1 MSDQIVLAWTVSVAG
16 TPFGPLQA
24 RALLQAVA
32 LYQDDTTDPVL
43 GQIFGLTVADDQTTN
58 DATSATRT
66 LTLNMNE
73 QNSPT
78 APPPFPCRPRTSTLP
93 VLPYPLRTTKTLP
106 GSFFVSNGSSSV
118 KTSAT
123 QLASLVPGDSIQF
136 LIQEGVFYTVLA
148 IVDATEI
155 TLTGPYAGTSGNSE
169 AFKEVTAPCSLDH
182 AAVYSSAD
190 DDTNGVA
197 TTPAIDPGPGA
208 RTVELTYL
216 DSSGAGPF
224 TAQADLTG
232 RRPAL
237 FDFGEA
243 HGTDIAVIVNLAI
256 VSVGGFANSL
266 GEITLCELS
275 GDLPAI
281 PVNATPG
288 TGIGAGQ
295 GDRTFFVLTDE
306 AQLLIERHLAY
317 LPPSYFALAQQGAA
331 TPALE
336 GDFLVTTG
344 SKDVPTTEDQTGVVS
359 GGDLIEFADQMG
371 TLYTVDQVTP
381 KIIRLTT
388 AYSGIDTNNTGLM
401 NTPNN
406 NSVHTKG
413 NLGDEVIN
421 KRTGARDVSLSGAP
435 PTNTELAGP
444 LAQFVA
450 LETASPPPNPPGAP
464 ATVPVPT
471 FLSGLFT
478 RTLQLAMKGVPV
490 TPATISFV

>member
-1 MSDQIVLAWTVSVAG
+1 M
-16 TPFGPLQA
+16 
-24 RALLQAVA
+24 
-32 LYQDDTTDPVL
+32 
-43 GQIFGLTVADDQTTN
+43 
-58 DATSATRT
+58 
-66 LTLNMNE
+66 
-73 QNSPT
+73 
-78 APPPFPCRPRTSTLP
+78 
-93 VLPYPLRTTKTLP
+93 
-106 GSFFVSNGSSSV
+106 
-118 KTSAT
+118 
-123 QLASLVPGDSIQF
+123 
-136 LIQEGVFYTVLA
+136 
-148 IVDATEI
+148 
-155 TLTGPYAGTSGNSE
+155 
-169 AFKEVTAPCSLDH
+169 
-182 AAVYSSAD
+182 
-190 DDTNGVA
+190 
-197 TTPAIDPGPGA
+197 
-208 RTVELTYL
+208 
-216 DSSGAGPF
+216 
-224 TAQADLTG
+224 
-232 RRPAL
+232 
-237 FDFGEA
+237 
-243 HGTDIAVIVNLAI
+243 
-256 VSVGGFANSL
+256 
-266 GEITLCELS
+266 CELS
-275 GDLPAI
+275 DDLPDI

-295 GDRTFFVLTDE
+295 GDRTFFVLTDD

-388 AYSGIDTNNTGLM
+388 AYTGIDTNNTGLM

-435 PTNTELAGP
+435 PTNTELAAP

-450 LETASPPPNPPGAP
+450 PETASPPPNPPGAP

-490 TPATISFV
+490 TPATIAFV

>member
-16 TPFGPLQA
+16 TPVGPAQA
-24 RALLQAVA
+24 AARLAAVD

-43 GQIFGLTVADDQTTN
+43 GQIFGLTVADDTTTN

-73 QNSPT
+73 TNNPT
-78 APPPFPCRPRTSTLP
+78 APPPFPCRPRTSTPP
-93 VLPYPLRTTKTLP
+93 VLPYPLRSTKTLP
-106 GSFFVSNGSSSV
+106 GSFFVDNGSNSV
-118 KTSAT
+118 TTSLT
-123 QLASLVPGDSIQF
+123 QAASLAPGDSVQF

-169 AFKEVTAPCSLDH
+169 AFKEVAAPCPLDL

-190 DDTNGVA
+190 GDTNGVA
-197 TTPAIDPGPGA
+197 TTPAIAPGPGA
-208 RTVELTYL
+208 RVVELTYL
-216 DSSGAGPF
+216 DSTGAGPF

-232 RRPAL
+232 RRPAP
-237 FDFGEA
+237 FNFGES

-266 GEITLCELS
+266 GEITMCELS
-275 GDLPAI
+275 DDLPAI
-281 PVNATPG
+281 PTNATPG

-295 GDRTFFVLTDE
+295 GDRTFFALTDE

-331 TPALE
+331 TPELE

-344 SKDVPTTEDQTGVVS
+344 SKDVPTTEDQSAALAS
-359 GGDLIEFADQMG
+359 GNTIEFVVQIG
-371 TLYTVDQVTP
+371 TIYTIDQVTDR
-381 KIIRLTT
+381 IVRLVEEF
-388 AYSGIDTNNTGLM
+388 SGLGPLSQTLM
-401 NTPNN
+401 PDGTKDWR
-406 NSVHTKG
+406 SVAAQKFP
-413 NLGDEVIN
+413 
-421 KRTGARDVSLSGAP
+421 TGARLIAPSPAAP
-435 PTNTELAGP
+435 PIAAELSAP

-450 LETASPPPNPPGAP
+450 LETAAPPPNPPGAP

-490 TPATISFV
+490 TPATISLV